1 MRLGFFD
8 LHSKKQIIGQPE
20 KTQSQRLLQLKKRQ
34 YFIVF
39 SLEQKNRRNAALL
52 FRIQQCS
59 KKQTGGQP
67 GKTQSQRLIQLKNCQ
82 YFIVLILYKKIA
94 VMRLCFSNV

>member
-8 LHSKKQIIGQPE
+8 LYSKKQTIGQPE

-67 GKTQSQRLIQLKNCQ
+67 GKTQSQRLTPLKKTS
-82 YFIVLILYKKIA
+82 ILYYI
-94 VMRLCFSNV
+94 